1 MQGRSL
7 HFCYACR
14 KCHLHQGPLKS
25 SYLQLMLNLPFR
37 VLVTLSEVQLTSWAI
52 SVSIQ
57 DSPEIISSHW
67 QHEALEAQ
75 MQSGLQI
82 YLRAKHKKPR
92 KKIPKLCRGMPMLTG
107 ISKVYQRQA
116 QATQMT
122 VWERGQLWVLGA
134 LRSATNSELSSACF
148 GGGSECTSR
157 VRHPTHQ
164 PVWESPNHSYSPPLT
179 TWGKDWQGVST
190 VPESELIVWLAFL
203 SGCPKEDIGRVW
215 AHLALSSSFL
225 RTLPH
230 ATSLSLELGV

>member
-1 MQGRSL
+1 
-7 HFCYACR
+7 
-14 KCHLHQGPLKS
+14 
-25 SYLQLMLNLPFR
+25 MLNLPFR

-122 VWERGQLWVLGA
+122 V
-134 LRSATNSELSSACF
+134 
-148 GGGSECTSR
+148 
-157 VRHPTHQ
+157 
-164 PVWESPNHSYSPPLT
+164 
-179 TWGKDWQGVST
+179 
-190 VPESELIVWLAFL
+190 
-203 SGCPKEDIGRVW
+203 
-215 AHLALSSSFL
+215 
-225 RTLPH
+225 
-230 ATSLSLELGV
+230 